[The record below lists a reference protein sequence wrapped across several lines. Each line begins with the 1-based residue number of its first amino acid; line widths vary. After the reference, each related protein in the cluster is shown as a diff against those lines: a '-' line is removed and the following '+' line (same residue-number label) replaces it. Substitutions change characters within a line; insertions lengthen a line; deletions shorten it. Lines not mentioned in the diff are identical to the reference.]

1 MRKASSDLR
10 EQLPAMGTGAFTLCR
25 YSCRGKRLLESTT
38 GRLRRA
44 AEPSTA
50 VDHPAE
56 HTLEASFQLDRA
68 RTRQL
73 LKEAHRAYYTQ
84 INDLLLAALSQAL
97 TALTGHKVHH
107 IVLEGH

>member
-1 MRKASSDLR
+1 M

-44 AEPSTA
+44 AEPLQQWIIQQST
-50 VDHPAE
+50 PF
-56 HTLEASFQLDRA
+56 EASFQLDRA

-107 IVLEGH
+107 I